1 MGFQS
6 VLRSTANSREDFL
19 DFFKISF
26 LTILCFFE
34 VFGRFRGYRKV
45 REACR
50 KNFHLVAPL
59 KTSVAR
65 FYDKKN
71 KKTLRRSTP
80 RLLKFERRRTKDMRV
95 LMLKGAI
102 RCSAV

>member
-1 MGFQS
+1 M
-6 VLRSTANSREDFL
+6 
-19 DFFKISF
+19 
-26 LTILCFFE
+26 FFE

-65 FYDKKN
+65 FYDKKT
-71 KKTLRRSTP
+71 KKVHEYLINEYLISSVSVWFKNA
-80 RLLKFERRRTKDMRV
+80 KFFDDKRNY
-95 LMLKGAI
+95 GY
-102 RCSAV
+102 